1 MIIQYATKYRLGS
14 IHCAI
19 RYELRLPLYF
29 QRKET
34 NRYKTFG
41 KMFWQLGN
49 LNFFPIYIKR
59 EKEIYRGLQ
68 VESLK
73 TNTHETFLAFKSRG
87 SRNLL

>member
-1 MIIQYATKYRLGS
+1 MIIKYATKYRLGS
-14 IHCAI
+14 IHYVI
-19 RYELRLPLYF
+19 TYVLRLPLYF
-29 QRKET
+29 LRKET

-59 EKEIYRGLQ
+59 EKEIYIVLH